1 MSLENGWLYIHSY
14 VYNYQ
19 PCQPNQIKNMY
30 SDSVLE
36 IIKNINQ
43 LEKQLVTDFGVDEPV
58 RLVNMDFQKRFKL
71 AQTKYNLSLSFP
83 EKSGNLE
90 DMANMML
97 RAWESLQEQLSK
109 EGVMPLPVD
118 TWKLKHLETDVEV
131 FVCKDHAGKR
141 NVQKQFSKYAVVV
154 SADELINM
162 IDHDVFLLF
171 VKLTK
176 QGFLPKISSYISKT
190 DEKM

>member
-1 MSLENGWLYIHSY
+1 MYSESVTEMIKAMNSLER
-14 VYNYQ
+14 
-19 PCQPNQIKNMY
+19 
-30 SDSVLE
+30 
-36 IIKNINQ
+36 Q
-43 LEKQLVTDFGVDEPV
+43 LITDYGVDEPV
-58 RLVNMDFQKRFKL
+58 RLVNMNFQKRFKL
-71 AQTKYNLSLSFP
+71 AQTKFNLSLSFP
-83 EKSGNLE
+83 EKSKDLE
-90 DMANMML
+90 KMCSMML
-97 RAWESLQEQLSK
+97 RAWYSLQDQLLK

-131 FVCKDHAGKR
+131 FVCKDHASKR
-141 NVQKQFSKYAVVV
+141 NVQKQFSKYAVVL

>member
-1 MSLENGWLYIHSY
+1 
-14 VYNYQ
+14 
-19 PCQPNQIKNMY
+19 
-30 SDSVLE
+30 
-36 IIKNINQ
+36 
-43 LEKQLVTDFGVDEPV
+43 
-58 RLVNMDFQKRFKL
+58 
-71 AQTKYNLSLSFP
+71 
-83 EKSGNLE
+83 
-90 DMANMML
+90 MML

>member
-14 VYNYQ
+14 VYNHQ
-19 PCQPNQIKNMY
+19 PCQPNQIINMY

-83 EKSGNLE
+83 DKSGNLE

-97 RAWESLQEQLSK
+97 RAWESLQEQLNK

-141 NVQKQFSKYAVVV
+141 NVQKQFSKYAVVL